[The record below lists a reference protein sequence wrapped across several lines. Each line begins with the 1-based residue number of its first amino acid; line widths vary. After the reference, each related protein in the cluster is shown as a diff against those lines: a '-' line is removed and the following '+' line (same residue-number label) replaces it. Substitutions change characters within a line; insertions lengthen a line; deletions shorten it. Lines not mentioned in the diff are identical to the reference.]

1 MAASAWTTPA
11 VIRATLQRWWDD
23 GRLLGA
29 RVRGANLFPCELALR
44 QPSVAQMAERFDE
57 ARAWIRALEEGEGY
71 RIVWRDINH
80 RQLGRNRVPD
90 RVCIDS
96 DEDAFGLLGR
106 RADVRRFDQLALLTL
121 QAFPALRDWLARRA
135 LVVLEQAAAWER
147 VLVCLRWL
155 VAHPR
160 PALYL
165 RQLDIPGVDTKFIE
179 ARRPLLGELLD
190 ILLPAGAVASE
201 ARQFEP
207 RYGLLSKPALLRFRI
222 LDAAHAIGGL
232 MDLTVP
238 VAQFAGLATAVER
251 VFITE
256 NEINFLAFPDVPSA
270 LVIFGGG
277 YGIERIADI
286 GWLGERELVYWGDI
300 DTHGFAILDRL
311 RASFPHVRSLMMD
324 AHTLHAHR
332 HLWGQEEIGKRYLG
346 QLQRLERQ
354 EHGLFEAL
362 RSDQLGERVR
372 MEQERIGF
380 GHVRCALHPWQTKD
394 QGWR

>member
-1 MAASAWTTPA
+1 MAATWTTPA

-29 RVRGANLFPCELALR
+29 RVTGEGLFPCELALR

-57 ARAWIRALEEGEGY
+57 VRAWIRALEEGEGY
-71 RIVWRDINH
+71 RIVWREINH

-90 RVCIDS
+90 KVCIDS
-96 DEDAFGLLGR
+96 DDDAFRLLGR

-121 QAFPALRDWLARRA
+121 QEFPALRDWLARRA
-135 LVVLEQAAAWER
+135 LVVLEQAVAWER
-147 VLVCLRWL
+147 VLMCLRWL
-155 VAHPR
+155 VQHPR
-160 PALYL
+160 PGLYL

-179 ARRPLLGELLD
+179 ARKPLLGELLD
-190 ILLPAGAVASE
+190 LVLPADAVTAC
-201 ARQFEP
+201 ARLFEP

-232 MDLTVP
+232 TDVSVP
-238 VAQFAGLATAVER
+238 VTQFAALSTSVER

-256 NEINFLAFPDVPSA
+256 NEINFLAFPDVASA

-286 GWLGERELVYWGDI
+286 GWLAGRELVYWGDI

-311 RASFPHVRSLMMD
+311 RSSHPHVRSLMMD
-324 AHTLHAHR
+324 THTLHAHR
-332 HLWGQEEIGKRYLG
+332 PLWGLEETGKRYLG
-346 QLQRLERQ
+346 ELHRLTDDEQ
-354 EHGLFEAL
+354 ALFEAL
-362 RSDQLGERVR
+362 RSDQLGERIR

-380 GHVRCALHPWQTKD
+380 SHVRDALKGTCY
-394 QGWR
+394 